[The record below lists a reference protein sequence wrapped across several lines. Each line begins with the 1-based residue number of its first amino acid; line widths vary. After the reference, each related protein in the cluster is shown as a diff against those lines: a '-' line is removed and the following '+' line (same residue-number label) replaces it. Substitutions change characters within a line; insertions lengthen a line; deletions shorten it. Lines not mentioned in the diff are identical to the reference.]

1 MGKLSFFFKE
11 AFGSLRRNYFMT
23 IAALVTVFLSIV
35 VLGVVLVF
43 VFTTNSLLGDVEQ
56 KVQIEVYFNRNPDP
70 APDEMTTIQ
79 NTIAG
84 WTADVQTVTFV
95 SKDEALQIMK
105 DKLKDNPKLIESLPR
120 NPFPN
125 KLVVALVDPTQVAT
139 LATRI
144 EALDPDKAVIEDVL
158 YAAGTAQKLFTLT
171 SQVRNILVGFIVLLG
186 VVSVLL
192 ISNTIRL
199 SIFARK
205 REVEIMKLVGATNW
219 FIRWPFVIEGVTVGL
234 VGAAAA
240 AAAVLLVNSY
250 SVGKLSDLMPFM
262 SIPMDAVPSTMV
274 AFILIGAGVAIGAI
288 GSALGLRRLLKV

>member
-70 APDEMTTIQ
+70 TPDEMTTVQ
-79 NTIAG
+79 STIAS
-84 WTADVQTVTFV
+84 WSADVKSVTFV
-95 SKDEALQIMK
+95 SKEEALELMK
-105 DKLKDNPKLIESLPR
+105 DKLKNNPKLIESLPR

-125 KLVVALVDPTQVAT
+125 KLVVALVDPTQVEAV
-139 LATRI
+139 AARI
-144 EALDPDKAVIEDVL
+144 KAIDADKAVVEDVL
-158 YAAGTAQKLFTLT
+158 YAADTAQKLFTLT
-171 SQVRNILVGFIVLLG
+171 SQVRNILVGFIALLG
-186 VVSVLL
+186 IVSVLL

-219 FIRWPFVIEGVTVGL
+219 FIRWPFVIEGITVGL

-240 AAAVLLVNSY
+240 AATVLLVNSY

-262 SIPMDAVPSTMV
+262 GIPMDAVPSTMV
-274 AFILIGAGVAIGAI
+274 AIVLVGAGVVIGAL
-288 GSALGLRRLLKV
+288 GSALGLRKLLKV